1 MNNVRGMTYLEGLV
15 LFAVKVVNSGVGVA
29 TVPVTLDC
37 AEVLEGLAEGLELR
51 GDGSHVCVSWCGAG
65 GGDDF
70 EEKESE
76 KKGKNESRRYGK
88 GRFFLGEEGGCDSWV
103 VVGRRKR
110 RSECGLK

>member
-1 MNNVRGMTYLEGLV
+1 M

-29 TVPVTLDC
+29 TIPVTFDC

-51 GDGSHVCVSWCGAG
+51 GDGSHVCFSCCCAG
-65 GGDDF
+65 GGDEL
-70 EEKESE
+70 EEEESE
-76 KKGKNESRRYGK
+76 KKGTNESRRYGK
-88 GRFFLGEEGGCDSWV
+88 ELFFFGEKGECESLI